1 MTSLKSTFVVLGIVA
16 AATVSGSVFAN
27 HRDTRSWPPRQAE
40 RSYVVVPPARSDVTV
55 GFVAGAPAYYYEPA
69 PRYYYYEPAPRY
81 YYYEP
86 APAYYYYY
94 DSSPFPETN
103 TRD

>member
-1 MTSLKSTFVVLGIVA
+1 MTSLKSTLAVLGIVA

-69 PRYYYYEPAPRY
+69 PRYYYEPAPRY
-81 YYYEP
+81 YYYE
-86 APAYYYYY
+86 PAYYYYY
-94 DSSPFPETN
+94 DSSPFPDTN
-103 TRD
+103 SRD